1 MDYEWDPAKA
11 EGNLRKNGIS
21 FDTIADFD
29 WESAVIVADDRRD
42 CGEPR
47 YLATGFIDTTPCSL
61 AFTIRAARVRV
72 ISLRAAGRKE
82 RTFYERSR

>member
-42 CGEPR
+42 
-47 YLATGFIDTTPCSL
+47 
-61 AFTIRAARVRV
+61 
-72 ISLRAAGRKE
+72 
-82 RTFYERSR
+82 